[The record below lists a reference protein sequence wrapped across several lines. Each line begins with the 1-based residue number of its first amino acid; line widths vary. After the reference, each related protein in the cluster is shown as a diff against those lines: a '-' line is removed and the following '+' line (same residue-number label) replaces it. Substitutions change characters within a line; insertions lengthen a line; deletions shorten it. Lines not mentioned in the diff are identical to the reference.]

1 MAQVF
6 AFNDDLV
13 SAQMRHALEQL
24 RTISDI
30 SRAIN
35 SSLRSRD
42 VLAQIVSSAVELLD
56 AQLSWLGEFEGDSM
70 RYQFSAGYTVGGK
83 PGIGEE
89 LGPEFSGWFELG
101 QGPIATPLR
110 NGQAVQLNDIGTAL
124 AGAPT
129 PPFAGRG
136 WSMRATLQ
144 KRGIRSVLVVPMLRH
159 DRLLGF
165 LGVGS
170 AQPRTFSPQEISVLT
185 TLADHSISAIEN
197 ARLYQAEHDREL
209 EAFKVLEVTRAVSSS
224 LVLDDVLEE
233 AANGI
238 ANTVGIPNCALYLYE
253 HEEGLMTGRHAVGRL
268 PGRLPLEAFREL
280 RLHVAEDPF
289 LHELVEKRR
298 PIAVFDVARDARCDP
313 KKVSVAGSKSVLGV
327 PLVARGE
334 LLGTAVLATF
344 KRNYDFKP
352 PQVTLAM
359 SLAHSVAL
367 AIENALLHERSQA
380 ATLAE
385 ERNRLAREIHDTL
398 AQGFTGIILQ
408 LEGAEQVLAL
418 ESYADRELSAALEHI
433 DKARSL
439 ARNSLQEARRSL
451 WNLLPG
457 PLERDTLDG
466 AIFQAVKELGAESDM
481 EGSFS
486 CTGEPHELSHE
497 AQTCLLRV
505 TQEALANVRKHSH
518 ARHVDVALAYED
530 AGVSL
535 TIRDDGQGF
544 DPAAPRPAGR
554 SGGFGLIGMR
564 ERCQLANGVFT
575 VESAPGQG
583 TVIHVFLWAR
593 SPSPAGRGQGRG

>member
-1 MAQVF
+1 MAVPAF

-13 SAQMRHALEQL
+13 SAQTRHALQQL
-24 RTISDI
+24 RTISEI

-42 VLAQIVSSAVELLD
+42 VLAQIVSSAAELLD
-56 AQLSWLGEFEGDSM
+56 AQLSWLGEFEGNST
-70 RYQFSAGYTVGGK
+70 RYQFSAGYTRGGK
-83 PGIGEE
+83 PGVGEE
-89 LGPEFSGWFELG
+89 LGPEFSGWFDLG
-101 QGPIATPLR
+101 HGPMGKGLR
-110 NGQAVQLNDIGTAL
+110 RGQPVQLADVGIDL
-124 AGAPT
+124 AGAPG
-129 PPFAGRG
+129 PPFATRG
-136 WSMRATLQ
+136 WSMRATLEA
-144 KRGIRSVLVVPMLRH
+144 RGIRSVLVVPMLRH

-170 AQPRTFSPQEISVLT
+170 SQPRTFSPEEISLLT

-224 LVLDDVLEE
+224 LVLEDVLRE
-233 AANGI
+233 AATGI
-238 ANTVGIPNCALYLYE
+238 ANTVGIPNCALYLYDAE
-253 HEEGLMTGRHAVGRL
+253 TGSMFGRHAVGRV
-268 PGRLPLEAFREL
+268 PGRLPLEAFAEL
-280 RLHVAEDPF
+280 RLSVADDPF
-289 LHELVEKRR
+289 LHEIVTKRR
-298 PIAVFDVARDARCDP
+298 PIAVFDVAQDARCNA
-313 KKVSVAGSKSVLGV
+313 KLLSVAGSQSVLGV

-367 AIENALLHERSQA
+367 AIENALLHERTRS
-380 ATLAE
+380 TTVAE

-408 LEGAEQVLAL
+408 LEGAEQVLA
-418 ESYADRELSAALEHI
+418 EDAGAALDHI
-433 DKARSL
+433 DKARAL
-439 ARNSLQEARRSL
+439 ARDSLQEARRSV

-457 PLERDTLDG
+457 VLERETLDA
-466 AIFQAVKELGAESDM
+466 AIYQEVKTLGIGGDLEAN
-481 EGSFS
+481 FS
-486 CTGEPHELSHE
+486 CTGEPHALSVE

-505 TQEALANVRKHSH
+505 TQEALTNVRRH
-518 ARHVDVALAYED
+518 AQARRVDVTLAYEQ

-535 TIRDDGQGF
+535 TIRDDGRGF
-544 DPAAPRPAGR
+544 DPNAPRPAAQA
-554 SGGFGLIGMR
+554 GGFGLIGMR
-564 ERCQLANGVFT
+564 ERCQLANGVLT

-583 TVIHVFLWAR
+583 TVIHVFLWVR
-593 SPSPAGRGQGRG
+593 KSPLPLGEG